1 MRRKDE
7 SKMQRIVE
15 FIDERYNHCGV
26 VPTIAE
32 IGEHMGMEDGNVHRY
47 LSDMASRGMIV
58 KGKGWKSIVTQN
70 MQKQLSSKS
79 QIPLLGEIACGTP
92 IFAIENIE
100 CYLNIPDL
108 SGNLNEYFGLRAKG
122 DSMINAGIDDGDV
135 VICKKQNYAEQGEI
149 VVALCDKEEATL
161 KRFYKDSE
169 NKRIILKPE
178 NDNMESMYFD
188 NIDIQGVAK
197 KVIKDLK

>member
-70 MQKQLSSKS
+70 MQKQWTGQWQAVSPAAQAKPHSA
-79 QIPLLGEIACGTP
+79 PLIHVP
-92 IFAIENIE
+92 
-100 CYLNIPDL
+100 
-108 SGNLNEYFGLRAKG
+108 
-122 DSMINAGIDDGDV
+122 V
-135 VICKKQNYAEQGEI
+135 V
-149 VVALCDKEEATL
+149 
-161 KRFYKDSE
+161 RS
-169 NKRIILKPE
+169 
-178 NDNMESMYFD
+178 
-188 NIDIQGVAK
+188 
-197 KVIKDLK
+197 